1 MPSSSRPPA
10 GDSFRRGP
18 ARRGVHGG
26 KRVVFV
32 TPYLKSAEEE
42 AKKHNE
48 RGQRTEIKK
57 EKDDT
62 GMYVY
67 TVFVFEL

>member
-1 MPSSSRPPA
+1 MPIPPRPP
-10 GDSFRRGP
+10 RRGAP
-18 ARRGVHGG
+18 HRGTHGG

-42 AKKHNE
+42 AKKHSD

-62 GMYVY
+62 GTYVY
-67 TVFVFEL
+67 TVFVFELG

>member
-1 MPSSSRPPA
+1 MPIPPRSPA
-10 GDSFRRGP
+10 GGSFRRSP
-18 ARRGVHGG
+18 ARKGVRGG

-62 GMYVY
+62 GTYVY